1 MEGPGFT
8 RPAVLGSE
16 IGALPKR
23 PPFVVEVP
31 VVAADVETSRAGLLS
46 ALEVEGCAEEV
57 A

>member
-8 RPAVLGSE
+8 RPAVLGNE

-23 PPFVVEVP
+23 PPFVVEVVA
-31 VVAADVETSRAGLLS
+31 VVVTSRVGLLS
-46 ALEVEGCAEEV
+46 PLEVDGCAEEV